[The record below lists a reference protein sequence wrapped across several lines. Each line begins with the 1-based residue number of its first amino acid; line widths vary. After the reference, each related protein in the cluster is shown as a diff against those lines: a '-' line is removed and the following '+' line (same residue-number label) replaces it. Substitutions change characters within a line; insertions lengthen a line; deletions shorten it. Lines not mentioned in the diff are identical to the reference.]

1 MVGRVRRARREIDEE
16 GFVRDQR
23 LLLRNPGH
31 RLVGHV
37 LNEMI
42 ALFGCFLGL
51 DRIGALVERRIPL
64 VRLAADE
71 TVEIFETAAAR
82 RPGVE
87 RSHRARLPYRD
98 FVAFA
103 ELRRRVAV
111 ELRVRASGEIVL
123 GSTELYPG
131 APVATSVMPP
141 MPAE

>member
-1 MVGRVRRARREIDEE
+1 MASYCRPIPWAHGGARASRPARNRRRRVCPGRAPRP
-16 GFVRDQR
+16 
-23 LLLRNPGH
+23 RNPGH

-87 RSHRARLPYRD
+87 RSHRVVFHTGTSRDLPNC
-98 FVAFA
+98 
-103 ELRRRVAV
+103 AV
-111 ELRVRASGEIVL
+111 E
-123 GSTELYPG
+123 
-131 APVATSVMPP
+131 
-141 MPAE
+141 